1 MGWQIGKNY
10 AEELT
15 NLKEKQLLF
24 GYANDRQPPD
34 RRNPCPRF

>member
-15 NLKEKQLLF
+15 NLKEKELLF
-24 GYANDRQPPD
+24 GYANDCQSPD
-34 RRNPCPRF
+34 RRNPCPRI

>member
-15 NLKEKQLLF
+15 NLKEKELLF
-24 GYANDRQPPD
+24 EYANDSQPLD
-34 RRNPCPRF
+34 RRNPCPRI

>member
-1 MGWQIGKNY
+1 MGWQIEKNY

>member
-24 GYANDRQPPD
+24 EHANHSQPPD